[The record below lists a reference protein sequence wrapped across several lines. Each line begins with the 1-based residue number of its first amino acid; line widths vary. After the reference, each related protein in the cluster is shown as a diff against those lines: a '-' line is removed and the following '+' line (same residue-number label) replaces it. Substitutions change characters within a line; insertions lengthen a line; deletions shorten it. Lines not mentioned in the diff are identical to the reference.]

1 MGGSIPI
8 AVVGM
13 SCRMPGGANSLE
25 GLWKVIENGTAT
37 WTPVPEERF
46 NEKAFHHPNINDPN
60 GTSTHQ
66 GGHFIDADVRD
77 FDHAFFHVSPQQ
89 AAATDPQ
96 QRMLLETT
104 YEALEN
110 AGWSR
115 EAVAGSNTA
124 VYAAT
129 FTADFDRNLY
139 KDTLD
144 LPVHYLAGSEES
156 IMANRISHVFD
167 LCGPSVALDTA
178 CSGGLIALHQ
188 ACQSLTLKEIDAAV
202 VVAGNL
208 TLSPDHHLGMG
219 HLHMLSDTGR
229 SYPFDTRGSGY
240 GRGEGFTVLIV
251 KRLDEALRDRD
262 PIHTV
267 IRGIASNHDGYTS
280 KGLNYPNG
288 QSQAKLMRTIYS
300 RAGVRPQDV
309 AYVEAHGTGTVA
321 GDHEELQAIADV
333 FTHPSR
339 SLPLYV
345 GSLKGNIGHLE
356 NGSGLASLIKAAL
369 VLKHHKIPPVAGFEN
384 PKPGLPLDRLSITKT
399 LIDWPHAEGVV
410 PRVSINSTGFGGAN
424 AHAIIEPAP
433 MFGVLASDVIDLAE
447 GPLLF
452 IFSANSQ
459 ASLVAMLEAHSDWV
473 RQQTDPKSLRDLSY
487 TLCRRRTTLRWRCS
501 CVAKDQASLIESL
514 GKLISNPPTKP
525 VPDTTEVN
533 FVFTGQGAQ
542 WVGMGRELLT
552 KAKNGS
558 VFRDSIRRSG
568 DILRS
573 LGAQWDLES
582 ELLGD
587 EAQGKVSLLNTAE
600 VAKPGLTAIQVAVV
614 DLLRSQG
621 VKPHAVVGHSSG
633 EIAGAYA
640 AGHISQSTAIG
651 IAYHGSFQGSVAKS
665 RGLPQGAMMAVGLGE
680 DETKPYIQGLKSGEA
695 RIACINSPKSVT
707 LSGDADAINEVA
719 ARLAGV
725 VDQSIFHRRLQVDTA
740 YHSHHMLQVADDY
753 RDRLADMPAE
763 GKIFPTEDVVFVS
776 SVTGQVKTQDFDN
789 EYFVSNSVSPVRF
802 SDAVETLVRSV
813 VREPKSVFIEIGPHS
828 ALAGPFRQILAH
840 LNDELKLDFGY
851 SSVLQ
856 RKTEADVSALS
867 LAGFLFDR
875 GVQVDFKAVSVLSSG
890 HETAIV
896 RSDLPSYKWDHTV
909 KHWHESR
916 ISRDYR
922 LRPDPYHDLLGV
934 RLSDSTAIEPRWRH
948 MVGLATLPWLADHVV
963 DGLIIFPGSAYLCM
977 AIEAVVQLTRQKY
990 PSRPLETVSITDVSF
1005 VRGLVIPD
1013 SAQQRVEV
1021 QLSFE
1026 PKPNTTMGFRFRIT
1040 AFNDGQWYDHC
1051 KGDVEGVLSEE
1062 DSSSELLSWPAA
1074 PQSSFSKDGTTVA
1087 PDDVY
1092 RELAE
1097 AGNTYGQ
1104 SFRGIKSFAMTGE
1117 YLDTSAVIIIPNV
1130 LETMPAR
1137 HQEPHVIHPTT
1148 LDIIFHTG
1156 IPMIGRHLG
1165 KGAAMPVR
1173 LEELLLSVD
1182 IPSSPG
1188 SELSVLATLTSSQF
1202 RAAHAD
1208 MSVTSNNEQPIL
1220 AITGMELRSFASH
1233 DSLDNKK
1240 PEICYTMDWHP
1251 DIDHLHSEGV
1261 SSFHELVGYIF
1272 FKRADLRVAHIQSK
1286 DQSDLTLAFIG
1297 SVDAHRGS
1305 ISMFDLLDA
1314 GAFSSEQA
1322 NPKIRGFPKVRRQQL
1337 REESQIAD
1345 QGFEENAY
1353 DVVLI
1358 SDIGLLNLSVRLL
1371 KPDELLVAMLDE
1383 SQAQTFD
1390 EAVQRSEV
1398 GLKINLEVYDT
1409 AHASKVIMLRKLK
1422 PTSDI
1427 EAASNIQILTHS
1439 SHQHISGWVNALQ
1452 KYLSKHLNRIISVD
1466 TFSMDSVSSRNRNET
1481 SLVIVADD
1489 QPQSPILSDASCFKA
1504 VTSLLK
1510 QEPAHILWISPDEP
1524 LPMHQIAG
1532 FSRTAHAENDQLRLT
1547 TVHVA
1552 PNVLDGLENN
1562 EQQISEKLMT
1572 FLSSSLHSLNSKTV
1586 HFDREYRVDESGTV
1600 LVPRLRRSQELN
1612 RSIQQDHDGDFHI
1625 EPRPFMDKERPPLL
1639 ISDSNDLTR
1648 EPIFI
1653 EHDRLMDNPL
1663 DAVEIEIET
1672 HATSV
1677 FQPEATGRKSFYE
1690 YAGVVSKA
1698 GFLAKQFAAGDFV
1711 VAISPIIGASRLRVQ
1726 AGNAGLLPSTVSC
1739 SAGAG
1744 LLTSTMTACHALDKL
1759 ARLPTAGTLLIHGA
1773 LSTFGRAAVAVATSR
1788 NARVIVTARDNR
1800 EAHLLRDQLGVSA
1813 DNVLVTRPS
1822 LHRRRPRDV
1831 LGSGGIDVILQVGQ
1845 DPVPPEAVPYLKR
1858 NGRFVV
1864 IGSVSS
1870 ATLPGVTA
1878 LPDGVRVLYCTA
1890 EAIFQ
1895 NTEPGL
1901 VAQAADVLSHVP
1913 QKGWNCSVRDMSL
1926 AVDALKLV
1934 RSRTTS
1940 KVILQAGPDSFVQA
1954 VVPNP
1959 PNTSLICDDAS
1970 YVVAGG
1976 LGDLGQR
1983 LMLLLAQ
1990 RGARHFVT
1998 LSRRVADSV
2007 AIRDLQARLDQVAR
2021 GCCVYCISCDIT
2033 SESSLKD
2040 AANSLRRMGAP
2051 PVHGVIQSAMSLVDR
2066 TLDTMTFAE
2075 FKAATGV
2082 KVGGTLALERAFAS
2096 PDLDFFLLM
2105 SSAVTIVG
2113 TSGQGNY
2120 NAGNAVLDAL
2130 AHVRKEAKSHFMSVN
2145 IGLIE
2150 DTTSHV
2156 ANLEAWTRSLARAG
2170 LKPVGPDEFTRFFD
2184 HILGTISTKTS
2195 SSEDRRIHH
2204 AMFGFD
2210 GESLLGTTSQNA
2222 TCRSALFTHVFDAK
2236 LASKSTQETSD
2247 SGRAPRTLAEA
2258 LESGESASH
2267 FISNAIADRLARLIS
2282 ADSTGIDQESRS
2294 ILELG
2299 LDSLVAI
2306 ELRNWIVAQF
2316 DAPLQSSEILTNQ
2329 TIHALAEKVLAR
2341 SSIATLTSSDDS
2353 DLVAET
2359 PDSTQGSDGPTHP
2372 PLPIPSL
2379 SDTLNRFKE
2388 SRRAVASDTEQQ
2400 ATSDAVQA
2408 FEEGVGPKLQKRIEN
2423 AGPDAISDAF
2433 DQLIYLEWR
2442 EPLMEQGQFYF
2453 VHSLEAPVHS
2463 QLARAAILTMATM
2476 QFERLL
2482 VAGQIAPHSLHGVPV
2497 SSKGHEWLF
2506 ATTRCPGLTADQ
2518 MVRFPPNSTVAILRH
2533 GHVFLLELPERGTE
2547 IDLARVYAA
2556 YQEIV
2561 KASEQHAVPVC
2572 TLTANDRV
2580 TWTKARGELESDP
2593 DNASA
2598 LASIESAAFVICLD
2612 DEAPTTAGER
2622 HMQFLL
2628 NGTTHHMENRWT
2640 DKPFQLAVTA
2650 NGISAGIYDHSKI
2663 DGLDG
2668 RAMHR
2673 HITRSLFGFPSSEL
2687 ESLAV
2692 NVSSYPVREVT
2703 WSLTP
2708 VIMHDI
2714 ERAQQRCKTSYHA
2727 LDYQTFHASNL
2738 NPTKLRSHRISP
2750 NATAYLTTALAT
2762 YLVDGKIRPS
2772 WEVVSQA
2779 QYARGRIEWVQTVTP
2794 AVRNFIEAAA
2804 ANCATRDSFNTAAS
2818 SYSQAISTAAAG
2830 QGFVNHLYA
2839 LCMALEPGEDIPKI
2853 FDTYAW
2859 QATRRGGPEQGLK
2872 TGFMPED
2879 DDEHEERLYGWQW
2892 DAGSFLVTG
2901 ERNAYVHCDVLS
2913 DNISFN
2919 ISGHAEYTAVVHE
2932 ALKQASEIVSSIL
2945 GQH

>member
-1 MGGSIPI
+1 MGETIPI

-13 SCRMPGGANSLE
+13 SCRMPGGANSPE
-25 GLWKVIENGTAT
+25 ELWKIIENGTAT

-77 FDHAFFHVSPQQ
+77 FDHAFFHISPNQ

-115 EAVAGSNTA
+115 DAVAGSNTA

-188 ACQSLTLKEIDAAV
+188 ACQSLTLNEIDAAV

-288 QSQAKLMRTIYS
+288 QSQAKLMRTTYS
-300 RAGVRPQDV
+300 RAAVRPQDV
-309 AYVEAHGTGTVA
+309 VYVEAHGTGTVA
-321 GDHEELQAIADV
+321 GDHEELQAIAEV
-333 FTHPSR
+333 FTGPGR

-345 GSLKGNIGHLE
+345 GSLKGNVGHLE

-369 VLKHHKIPPVAGFEN
+369 VLKHKKIPPVAGFEN
-384 PKPGLPLDRLSITKT
+384 PKPGLPLDRMNITKS
-399 LIDWPHAEGVV
+399 LIDWPDAEGVI

-424 AHAIIEPAP
+424 AHAIVEPAP
-433 MFGVLASDVIDLAE
+433 LVGLPAPDVVDLAE
-447 GPLLF
+447 EPLLF
-452 IFSANSQ
+452 VFSANSQ
-459 ASLVAMLEAHSDWV
+459 ASLIAMLEAHRDWV
-473 RQQTDPKSLRDLSY
+473 RQQTDPKSLIDLSY
-487 TLCRRRTTLRWRCS
+487 TLCRRRTALRWRCS
-501 CVAKDQASLIESL
+501 CVAKEQISLPESL
-514 GKLISNPPTKP
+514 GKAISNPPTKP
-525 VPDTTEVN
+525 VPDATEVN

-542 WVGMGRELLT
+542 WAGMGRELLT

-558 VFRDSIRRSG
+558 VFRDSIRRSS
-568 DILRS
+568 DILLA
-573 LGAQWDLES
+573 LGAQWDLEA
-582 ELLGD
+582 ELLRD
-587 EAQGKVSLLNTAE
+587 ETEGEASLLNTAE

-614 DLLRSQG
+614 DLLQSLG

-640 AGHISQSTAIG
+640 AGHISQRVAIG

-665 RGLPQGAMMAVGLGE
+665 RGLPRGAMMAVGMGE
-680 DETKPYIQGLKSGEA
+680 EEMKPYMQGLTSGEA
-695 RIACINSPKSVT
+695 RIACVNSPKSVT

-719 ARLAGV
+719 ARLVAV
-725 VDQSIFHRRLQVDTA
+725 TDQSIFHRRLQVDTA
-740 YHSHHMLQVADDY
+740 YHSHHMLNVADDY
-753 RDRLADMPAE
+753 LERLASM
-763 GKIFPTEDVVFVS
+763 PTEDKIPPAEDVFFVS
-776 SVTGQVKTQDFDN
+776 SVTGQVKTRGFDN
-789 EYFVSNSVSPVRF
+789 EYFVANSVSPVRF

-813 VREPKSVFIEIGPHS
+813 VREPKPVFIEIGPHS
-828 ALAGPFRQILAH
+828 ALAGPFRQILAN
-840 LNDELKLDFGY
+840 LNDEPKLDFGY

-856 RKTEADVSALS
+856 RNTKANASALS
-867 LAGFLFDR
+867 LAGFLFER
-875 GVQVDFKAVSVLSSG
+875 GVHVDFVAVSALSPA
-890 HETAIV
+890 HEMAIV
-896 RSDLPSYKWDHTV
+896 RSDLPTYKWDHTV

-977 AIEAVVQLTRQKY
+977 AIEAVVQLTRQKH
-990 PSRPLETVSITDVSF
+990 PSRPLETVSVTDVSF
-1005 VRGLVIPD
+1005 LRGLVIPD
-1013 SAQQRVEV
+1013 STQQRVEV

-1026 PKPNTTMGFRFRIT
+1026 PKPNTKMGFSFRIT
-1040 AFNDGQWYDHC
+1040 ALTDGQWYEHC
-1051 KGDVEGVLSEE
+1051 KGDVEGVLVED
-1062 DSSSELLSWPAA
+1062 DSSNELLSWPAA
-1074 PQSSFSKDGTTVA
+1074 PQPSSKHANTIK
-1087 PDDVY
+1087 PEDVY
-1092 RELAE
+1092 QELAE
-1097 AGNTYGQ
+1097 AGNKYGPT
-1104 SFRGIKSFAMTGE
+1104 FRGIQSFAMTDE
-1117 YLDTSAVIIIPNV
+1117 YLDTSTVIVIPNV

-1137 HQEPHVIHPTT
+1137 HQEPHIIHPST
-1148 LDIIFHTG
+1148 LDIIFHTC

-1182 IPSSPG
+1182 IPSSPS
-1188 SELSVLATLTSSQF
+1188 SELSVLATLTSSHF

-1208 MSVTSNNEQPIL
+1208 TSVTSSNGKPIL
-1220 AITGMELRSFASH
+1220 SITGMELRSLASH
-1233 DSLDNKK
+1233 DTLGNKK
-1240 PEICYTMDWHP
+1240 PEICYTMNWQP
-1251 DIDHLHSEGV
+1251 DIDHLHAEGV
-1261 SSFHELVGYIF
+1261 SSFHDLVGYIF
-1272 FKRADLRVAHIQSK
+1272 FKRPDLRVAHIQSM
-1286 DQSDLTLAFIG
+1286 DQSDLTLSFIG
-1297 SVDAHRGS
+1297 SVDAHRGLMS
-1305 ISMFDLLDA
+1305 KLDLLDV
-1314 GAFSSEQA
+1314 GAFPRNQA
-1322 NPKIRGFPKVRRQQL
+1322 DQKFLGFPKVHRQQL
-1337 REESQIAD
+1337 FGEGSTAD
-1345 QGFEENAY
+1345 QGFEENSY

-1371 KPDELLVAMLDE
+1371 KPGELLVATLDE
-1383 SQAQTFD
+1383 SQVHSLGK
-1390 EAVQRSEV
+1390 AVKSLDIELRIQ
-1398 GLKINLEVYDT
+1398 LEIYDT
-1409 AHASKVIMLRKLK
+1409 AHASKVIVLRRSK
-1422 PTSDI
+1422 PTVDT
-1427 EAASNIQILTHS
+1427 EAPVNIQILTHS

-1452 KYLSKHLNRIISVD
+1452 NYLNNHLNCIISID
-1466 TFSMDSVSSRNRNET
+1466 TFNMDSVCSQNRNDT
-1481 SLVIVADD
+1481 SLIIVADD

-1510 QEPAHILWISPDEP
+1510 QEPANILWVSPDEP
-1524 LPMHQIAG
+1524 LPMHQVVG
-1532 FSRTAHAENDQLRLT
+1532 LSRTAHAENDRLRLT

-1552 PNVLDGLENN
+1552 PTVLGGLDNS
-1562 EQQISEKLMT
+1562 EQEMSEKLLT
-1572 FLSSSLHSLNSKTV
+1572 FLSSAISSLNSQT
-1586 HFDREYRVDESGTV
+1586 FQFEREYRVDGNGTV
-1600 LVPRLRRSQELN
+1600 LIPRLHPSHELN
-1612 RSIQQDHDGDFHI
+1612 RSIRQDHDRGFHI
-1625 EPRPFMDKERPPLL
+1625 ESCRFMDKKRPPLV
-1639 ISDSNDLTR
+1639 ITSSNGLAG
-1648 EPIFI
+1648 EAIFI
-1653 EHDRLMDNPL
+1653 EDDRLVDLPL
-1663 DAVEIEIET
+1663 DAAEIEIKT
-1672 HATSV
+1672 YATSV
-1677 FQPEATGRKSFYE
+1677 SQQETTGRKAFYE
-1690 YAGVVSKA
+1690 YAGVVIKVGS
-1698 GFLAKQFAAGDFV
+1698 LAKPFAVGDLV
-1711 VAISPIIGASRLRVQ
+1711 VTISPAMGASRVRVP
-1726 AGNAGLLPSTVSC
+1726 AGNAGLLPSTVGYSM
-1739 SAGAG
+1739 GAG
-1744 LLTSTMTACHALDKL
+1744 LLASTMTACHALGEL
-1759 ARLPTAGTLLIHGA
+1759 ACLPAAGTLLIHGA
-1773 LSTFGRAAVAVATSR
+1773 LSTVGRAAIAVAISR
-1788 NARVIVTARDNR
+1788 GAHVIATARDNR
-1800 EAHLLRDQLGVSA
+1800 EARLLGDQLGISA
-1813 DNVLVTRPS
+1813 DNVLVTRAS
-1822 LHRRRPRDV
+1822 LYRRRPQV
-1831 LGSGGIDVILQVGQ
+1831 VFGKGGIDVILQVSQ
-1845 DPVPPEAVPYLKR
+1845 DAVPAEAVPYLKR
-1858 NGRFVV
+1858 NGRFVI
-1864 IGSVSS
+1864 IGAVSS

-1878 LPDGVRVLYCTA
+1878 LPDGARVLYCTA
-1890 EAIFQ
+1890 EDIIQ
-1895 NTEPGL
+1895 NPGPSL

-1913 QKGWNCSVRDMSL
+1913 QTGWDCWVRDVSL
-1926 AVDALKLV
+1926 AADALQLV
-1934 RSRTTS
+1934 RNRTTS

-1954 VVPNP
+1954 VVPDP
-1959 PNTSLICDDAS
+1959 PNRSLICHDAS

-1983 LMLLLAQ
+1983 LMILLAQ

-1998 LSRRVADSV
+1998 LSRRVASPIE
-2007 AIRDLQARLDQVAR
+2007 IRELQARLDQVAL

-2033 SESSLKD
+2033 SDSSLQD
-2040 AANSLRRMGAP
+2040 ATDSLRRMGTP

-2066 TLDTMTFAE
+2066 TLDTMTFDD

-2082 KVGGTLALERAFAS
+2082 KVDGTLALERTFAS

-2130 AHVRKEAKSHFMSVN
+2130 AHVRDKASSRFMSIN

-2184 HILGTISTKTS
+2184 HILSVVSTKTS
-2195 SSEDRRIHH
+2195 SLEYKHIHH

-2210 GESLLGTTSQNA
+2210 GESLLGTTSRNA
-2222 TCRSALFTHVFDAK
+2222 TCHSALFTHVFDAK
-2236 LASKSTQETSD
+2236 LASTSTTNISD
-2247 SGRAPRTLAEA
+2247 GGTAPRTLAEV
-2258 LESGESASH
+2258 LESGESAPD
-2267 FISNAIADRLARLIS
+2267 FISHAIADRLARLIS
-2282 ADSTGIDQESRS
+2282 ADSASINQESRS

-2306 ELRNWIVAQF
+2306 ELRNWIMSQF
-2316 DAPLQSSEILTNQ
+2316 EAPLQSSEILTNQ

-2341 SSIATLTSSDDS
+2341 SSIATLTSSDES

-2388 SRRAVASDTEQQ
+2388 SRRAVASDTEQHIT
-2400 ATSDAVQA
+2400 ATAAQA
-2408 FEEGVGPKLQKRIEN
+2408 FEDGVGLELQKRIED

-2453 VHSLEAPVHS
+2453 VHSFEAPVHS
-2463 QLARAAILTMATM
+2463 QLARAATLTMATM

-2482 VAGQIAPHSLHGVPV
+2482 AAGQIAPHSLHGVPV
-2497 SSKGHEWLF
+2497 SSKGQEWLF
-2506 ATTRCPGLTADQ
+2506 ATTRCPGLVADQ
-2518 MVRFPPNSTVAILRH
+2518 MIRYPPNSTVAVLRR
-2533 GHVFLLELPERGTE
+2533 GHVFLLELPNRDTE
-2547 IDLARVYAA
+2547 MELSRIYAA
-2556 YQEIV
+2556 YQEIIT
-2561 KASEQHAVPVC
+2561 ASEKPAVPVC

-2580 TWTKARGELESDP
+2580 TWTKARDKLQSNV

-2598 LASIESAAFVICLD
+2598 LASIESAAFVVCLD
-2612 DEAPTTAGER
+2612 DEEPTTAGER

-2650 NGISAGIYDHSKI
+2650 NGISAGIYDHSKV

-2673 HITRSLFGFPSSEL
+2673 HLTRSLFGFPSSEV

-2692 NVSSYPVREVT
+2692 NASSYPVREVT
-2703 WSLTP
+2703 WNLTSDT
-2708 VIMHDI
+2708 MYDI

-2727 LDYQTFHASNL
+2727 LDYLTFQASNL
-2738 NPTKLRSHRISP
+2738 NPTQLRNHRVSP

-2762 YLVDGKIRPS
+2762 YLVDGRVRPS

-2804 ANCATRDSFNTAAS
+2804 ASRATRDMFNAAAS
-2818 SYSQAISTAAAG
+2818 SYSRAISTAAAG

-2839 LCMALEPGEDIPKI
+2839 LRMALKPGEEVPKI
-2853 FDTYAW
+2853 FGTHAW
-2859 QATRRGGPEQGLK
+2859 QATRRGGLEQGLK

-2879 DDEHEERLYGWQW
+2879 DDEEEERLYGWNW

-2901 ERNAYVHCDVLS
+2901 EGNAYIHCDVLK
-2913 DNISFN
+2913 DTISFN
-2919 ISGHAEYTAVVHE
+2919 ISGHAEYTATVHE
-2932 ALKQASEIVSSIL
+2932 AFQQASETVSSIL
-2945 GQH
+2945 R

>member
-1 MGGSIPI
+1 MGETIPI

-13 SCRMPGGANSLE
+13 SCRMPGGANSPE
-25 GLWKVIENGTAT
+25 ELWKVIENGTAT
-37 WTPVPEERF
+37 WTPVPKDRF

-77 FDHAFFHVSPQQ
+77 FDHAFFHVSPHQ

-104 YEALEN
+104 YEAFEN
-110 AGWSR
+110 AGWPR
-115 EAVAGSNTA
+115 DVVAGSNTA

-188 ACQSLTLKEIDAAV
+188 ACQSLTLNEIDAAV

-288 QSQAKLMRTIYS
+288 QSQAKLMRTTYS
-300 RAGVRPQDV
+300 RAALRPQDV

-333 FTHPSR
+333 FAGPGR

-369 VLKHHKIPPVAGFEN
+369 VLKHKKIPPVAGFEN
-384 PKPGLPLDRLSITKT
+384 PKPGLPLDRLDITKK
-399 LIDWPHAEGVV
+399 LIDWPHAEGVI

-424 AHAIIEPAP
+424 AHAIVEPAP
-433 MFGVLASDVIDLAE
+433 LVGLPAADVADLAE
-447 GPLLF
+447 EPLLF
-452 IFSANSQ
+452 VFSANSQ
-459 ASLVAMLEAHSDWV
+459 ASLLAMLEAHTDWV
-473 RQQTDPKSLRDLSY
+473 RQQTDPKPLIDLSY
-487 TLCRRRTTLRWRCS
+487 TLCRRRTALRWRWS
-501 CVAKDQASLIESL
+501 CVAKDRTSLLESL
-514 GKLISNPPTKP
+514 GKAISNPPTKP
-525 VPDTTEVN
+525 VPDATEVN

-542 WVGMGRELLT
+542 WAGMGRELLT

-568 DILRS
+568 DILLA
-573 LGAQWDLES
+573 LGAQWDLEA
-582 ELLGD
+582 ELLHD
-587 EAQGKVSLLNTAE
+587 ETGGGLVAE
-600 VAKPGLTAIQVAVV
+600 Y
-614 DLLRSQG
+614 RRG

-640 AGHISQSTAIG
+640 AGHISQRAAIG

-665 RGLPQGAMMAVGLGE
+665 RGLPRGAMMAVGMGE
-680 DETKPYIQGLKSGEA
+680 EEMKPYMQGLTSGEA
-695 RIACINSPKSVT
+695 RIACVNSPKSVT
-707 LSGDADAINEVA
+707 LSGDADAIDEVA
-719 ARLAGV
+719 VRLAAV
-725 VDQSIFHRRLQVDTA
+725 ADQSIFHRRLQVDTA
-740 YHSHHMLQVADDY
+740 YHSHHMLNVADDY
-753 RDRLADMPAE
+753 LERLASMPTE
-763 GKIFPTEDVVFVS
+763 GKIPRAEDVFFVS
-776 SVTGQVKTQDFDN
+776 SVTGQVKTQGFDN
-789 EYFVSNSVSPVRF
+789 EYFVANSVSPVRF
-802 SDAVETLVRSV
+802 REAVETLVRSV
-813 VREPKSVFIEIGPHS
+813 VREPKPVFIEIGPHS

-840 LNDELKLDFGY
+840 LNHEPKLEFGY

-856 RKTEADVSALS
+856 RKTKADVSALS
-867 LAGFLFDR
+867 LAGFLFER
-875 GVQVDFKAVSVLSSG
+875 GVHVDFKAVSALLPAY
-890 HETAIV
+890 ETAIV
-896 RSDLPSYKWDHTV
+896 RSDLPAYKWDHTV

-948 MVGLATLPWLADHVV
+948 MVGLTTLPWLADHVV

-977 AIEAVVQLTRQKY
+977 AIEAVVQLAREKH
-990 PSRPLETVSITDVSF
+990 PSRPLETVSVTDVSF
-1005 VRGLVIPD
+1005 LRGLVIPD

-1026 PKPNTTMGFRFRIT
+1026 PKPNTTTGFRFRIT
-1040 AFNDGQWYDHC
+1040 ALTDGQWYEHC
-1051 KGDVEGVLSEE
+1051 KGDVEGVLVE
-1062 DSSSELLSWPAA
+1062 DDPSNELLSWPAA
-1074 PQSSFSKDGTTVA
+1074 PRPSSSRHVTTIT

-1092 RELAE
+1092 RELSE
-1097 AGNTYGQ
+1097 AGNQYGPT
-1104 SFRGIKSFAMTGE
+1104 FRGIRSFAMTDG
-1117 YLDTSAVIIIPNV
+1117 YLDTSTVIVIPNIS
-1130 LETMPAR
+1130 ETMPAR
-1137 HQEPHVIHPTT
+1137 HQEPHIIHPST
-1148 LDIIFHTG
+1148 LDIIFHTC

-1182 IPSSPG
+1182 IPSSPN
-1188 SELSVLATLTSSQF
+1188 SELSVLATLTSSHF

-1208 MSVTSNNEQPIL
+1208 MSVTSSNGKLIL
-1220 AITGMELRSFASH
+1220 SITGMELRSLASH
-1233 DSLDNKK
+1233 DTLGNKQ
-1240 PEICYTMDWHP
+1240 PEICYTMNWQP
-1251 DIDHLHSEGV
+1251 DIDHLHAEGV
-1261 SSFHELVGYIF
+1261 SSFHDLVGYIF
-1272 FKRADLRVAHIQSK
+1272 FKRADLRVAHIQSM
-1286 DQSDLTLAFIG
+1286 DQSDLTLSFIG

-1305 ISMFDLLDA
+1305 ISKLDLLDV
-1314 GAFSSEQA
+1314 GEFPRNQA
-1322 NPKIRGFPKVRRQQL
+1322 DQKLLGFPKVRRQQL
-1337 REESQIAD
+1337 HEESSDGD
-1345 QGFEENAY
+1345 QGFEENSY

-1358 SDIGLLNLSVRLL
+1358 SDTGLLNLSARLL
-1371 KPDELLVAMLDE
+1371 KPGELLVATLNVSQVHNLDK
-1383 SQAQTFD
+1383 
-1390 EAVQRSEV
+1390 AVQ
-1398 GLKINLEVYDT
+1398 NLDIELQTQLEIYDT
-1409 AHASKVIMLRKLK
+1409 AHASKVIILRKSQ

-1427 EAASNIQILTHS
+1427 EAPGNIQILTHS
-1439 SHQHISGWVNALQ
+1439 SHQHISGWVKTLQ
-1452 KYLSKHLNRIISVD
+1452 KYLRNHLNCIISMD
-1466 TFSMDSVSSRNRNET
+1466 AFNMDSVCSHNRSDT
-1481 SLVIVADD
+1481 SLIIVADD

-1510 QEPAHILWISPDEP
+1510 QEPANVLWISPDEP
-1524 LPMHQIAG
+1524 LPMHQIVG
-1532 FSRTAHAENDQLRLT
+1532 FSRTAHAENDRLRLT

-1552 PNVLDGLENN
+1552 PTVLGGTDNSKQEM
-1562 EQQISEKLMT
+1562 SEKLLI
-1572 FLSSSLHSLNSKTV
+1572 FLSSVLRSLSSQTF
-1586 HFDREYRVDESGTV
+1586 HFEREYRVNESGTI
-1600 LVPRLRRSQELN
+1600 LIPRLHPSQELN
-1612 RSIQQDHDGDFHI
+1612 RSIQQDHDGGFHI
-1625 EPRPFMDKERPPLL
+1625 ESCRFMDRERPPLVITGSSGL
-1639 ISDSNDLTR
+1639 AG
-1648 EPIFI
+1648 EAIFI
-1653 EHDRLMDNPL
+1653 EDDRLIGLPL
-1663 DAVEIEIET
+1663 DAAEIEIET

-1677 FQPEATGRKSFYE
+1677 SQQEATGRKSCCE
-1690 YAGVVSKA
+1690 YAGVVSKV
-1698 GFLAKQFAAGDFV
+1698 GSLAKPFTVGDFV
-1711 VAISPIIGASRLRVQ
+1711 VAVSPAMGASRLRVS
-1726 AGNAGLLPSTVSC
+1726 AENAGLLPSTVRC
-1739 SAGAG
+1739 SIGAG
-1744 LLTSTMTACHALDKL
+1744 LLASTMTACHALGEL
-1759 ARLPTAGTLLIHGA
+1759 ACLPIAGTLLIHGA
-1773 LSTFGRAAVAVATSR
+1773 LSTVGRAAIAAAFSR
-1788 NARVIVTARDNR
+1788 GAHVIVTARDNR
-1800 EAHLLRDQLGVSA
+1800 EACLIGNQLGISP
-1813 DNVLVTRPS
+1813 DNILVTRAS
-1822 LHRRRPRDV
+1822 LHRRRPRV
-1831 LGSGGIDVILQVGQ
+1831 VFGRGGIDVILQVNQ

-1858 NGRFVV
+1858 NGRFVI

-1870 ATLPGVTA
+1870 ATLPGVAA
-1878 LPDGVRVLYCTA
+1878 LPDGARVLYCTV
-1890 EAIFQ
+1890 EDIVQ
-1895 NTEPGL
+1895 NPGPSL
-1901 VAQAADVLSHVP
+1901 VAQAAGVLSHVP
-1913 QKGWNCSVRDMSL
+1913 QTGWDYCVRDVSL
-1926 AVDALKLV
+1926 AADALQLV

-1940 KVILQAGPDSFVQA
+1940 KVVLQAGPDSFVQA
-1954 VVPNP
+1954 VVPDP

-1983 LMLLLAQ
+1983 LMILLAQ

-1998 LSRRVADSV
+1998 LSRRVADT
-2007 AIRDLQARLDQVAR
+2007 IGKKDLQARLDQVAP

-2033 SESSLKD
+2033 SDSSLQD
-2040 AANSLRRMGAP
+2040 AADSLRRMGVP
-2051 PVHGVIQSAMSLVDR
+2051 PVHGVIQSAMTLVDR
-2066 TLDTMTFAE
+2066 TLDTMTIDD

-2082 KVGGTLALERAFAS
+2082 KVDGTLALERAFAS
-2096 PDLDFFLLM
+2096 PGLDFFLLM

-2130 AHVRKEAKSHFMSVN
+2130 AHVRDKASSHFMSIN

-2184 HILGTISTKTS
+2184 HILSVISTKTS
-2195 SSEDRRIHH
+2195 SVEYKQIHH
-2204 AMFGFD
+2204 AMFGF
-2210 GESLLGTTSQNA
+2210 GRESLLGTTSRNA
-2222 TCRSALFTHVFDAK
+2222 TCHSALFTHVLDAT
-2236 LASKSTQETSD
+2236 LAPTSTTNTSD
-2247 SGRAPRTLAEA
+2247 GGTAPRTLAEV
-2258 LESGESASH
+2258 LESGESAPS

-2282 ADSTGIDQESRS
+2282 ADSTSIDQESRS

-2306 ELRNWIVAQF
+2306 ELRNWIMAQF

-2329 TIHALAEKVLAR
+2329 TIYALAEKVLAR
-2341 SSIATLTSSDDS
+2341 SSIATLTLSDDS
-2353 DLVAET
+2353 DLAAET
-2359 PDSTQGSDGPTHP
+2359 PDSTQGSDGLSHK
-2372 PLPIPSL
+2372 PLPIPLL

-2388 SRRAVASDTEQQ
+2388 SRRAVASDTEQHIT
-2400 ATSDAVQA
+2400 ASAVQT
-2408 FEEGVGPKLQKRIEN
+2408 FEEGVGLKLQKRIED

-2463 QLARAAILTMATM
+2463 QLARAATLTMATI

-2506 ATTRCPGLTADQ
+2506 ATTRRPGLVADQ
-2518 MVRFPPNSTVAILRH
+2518 MIRYPPNSTVAILRR
-2533 GHVFLLELPERGTE
+2533 GHVFLLELPSRDTE
-2547 IDLARVYAA
+2547 MELPRIYTA
-2556 YQEIV
+2556 YQEII
-2561 KASEQHAVPVC
+2561 KASEKHAVPVC
-2572 TLTANDRV
+2572 TLTSNDRV
-2580 TWTKARGELESDP
+2580 TWTKARANLESNT
-2593 DNASA
+2593 DNAST
-2598 LASIESAAFVICLD
+2598 LASIESAAFVVCLD
-2612 DEAPTTAGER
+2612 DEEPTTAGER

-2628 NGTTHHMENRWT
+2628 NGTSHHMENRWT

-2650 NGISAGIYDHSKI
+2650 NGISAGIYDHSKV
-2663 DGLDG
+2663 DGLNG

-2673 HITRSLFGFPSSEL
+2673 YITRSLFGFPSSEP
-2687 ESLAV
+2687 ESLVV
-2692 NVSSYPVREVT
+2692 NLSSYPVREVT
-2703 WSLTP
+2703 WNLTP
-2708 VIMHDI
+2708 LTMHDI
-2714 ERAQQRCKTSYHA
+2714 ELAQQRCKTSYHA
-2727 LDYQTFHASNL
+2727 LDYQTFQASNL
-2738 NPTKLRSHRISP
+2738 NPTQLRNYRVSP
-2750 NATAYLTTALAT
+2750 NATAYLTTALAA
-2762 YLVDGKIRPS
+2762 YLVDGKVRPS

-2804 ANCATRDSFNTAAS
+2804 ASYATRDMFNAAAS
-2818 SYSQAISTAAAG
+2818 SYSRAISTAAAG

-2839 LCMALEPGEDIPKI
+2839 LRMALKPGEDVPEI
-2853 FDTYAW
+2853 FGTHAW
-2859 QATRRGGPEQGLK
+2859 QATRRGG
-2872 TGFMPED
+2872 
-2879 DDEHEERLYGWQW
+2879 
-2892 DAGSFLVTG
+2892 
-2901 ERNAYVHCDVLS
+2901 
-2913 DNISFN
+2913 
-2919 ISGHAEYTAVVHE
+2919 
-2932 ALKQASEIVSSIL
+2932 
-2945 GQH
+2945 